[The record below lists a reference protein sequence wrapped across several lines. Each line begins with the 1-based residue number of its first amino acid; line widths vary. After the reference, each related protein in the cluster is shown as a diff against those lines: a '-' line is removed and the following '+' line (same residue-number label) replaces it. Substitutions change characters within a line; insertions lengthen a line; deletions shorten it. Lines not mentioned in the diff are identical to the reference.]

1 MSIQGE
7 TAHSRLTPNTS
18 TGVAIRVPHIHEIDM
33 ILRIFESE
41 VRAGK
46 MLPRSPEAIRQRI
59 DDWLVVTVNGHI
71 AGCVSLVFFNEELCE
86 VRSLAVDTA
95 YRGQGLGGLLIKM
108 AIRLAEE
115 RGMRRVLTLTRAT
128 PVFERLGFK
137 LDLVRNFPEKVW
149 KDCVPCP
156 LRERCDEVALVYL
169 IEPSSTGR
177 HSNNDAP

>member
-7 TAHSRLTPNTS
+7 AAHSRLTPNAT
-18 TGVAIRVPHIHEIDM
+18 TGLAIRAPHIHEIDT

-46 MLPRSPEAIRQRI
+46 MLPRSPEAICQRI
-59 DDWLVVTVNGHI
+59 DDWLVVTVDGHI
-71 AGCVSLVFFNEELCE
+71 AGCVSLVFFNDELCE
-86 VRSLAVDTA
+86 VRSLAVNTA
-95 YRGQGLGGLLIKM
+95 QRGQGLGSLLIKA

-137 LDLVRNFPEKVW
+137 LDVVHNFPEKVW
-149 KDCVPCP
+149 KDCTPCP

-169 IEPSSTGR
+169 IEPSSTER
-177 HSNNDAP
+177 HANDDTP